1 MNATPM
7 DGAALAARLR
17 EEIEHEVAELG
28 HVGLVTVLVGDDP
41 ASEVYIRLK
50 HKAATEAGFDA
61 QDVRLP
67 ADTSADDLLAKVAE
81 LNADEQVDAML
92 VQLPLPDHID
102 EARILRALDPK
113 KDVDGLHPLN

>member
-1 MNATPM
+1 MNATLM

-17 EEIEHEVAELG
+17 AEIKHEVAELR

-61 QDVRLP
+61 RDVRLP
-67 ADTSADDLLAKVAE
+67 ADISEADLLRRVEE
-81 LNADEQVDAML
+81 LNADDDVDAML
-92 VQLPLPDHID
+92 VQLPLPKHID
-102 EARILRALDPK
+102 EARILRAIAPQ
-113 KDVDGLHPLN
+113 KDVDGLYP